1 MSFSEDRI
9 KTVALR
15 IHDRIY
21 LDNDVDYTDEDAALA
36 LIKSVMTKFFATY
49 EKLDDI
55 VTSKILSLKRG
66 VMPGT
71 SEWDIMYSKYMEEEI
86 KKHGSY

>member
-1 MSFSEDRI
+1 MSYSEDRI

-36 LIKSVMTKFFATY
+36 AIKAVMVKFFATY
-49 EKLDDI
+49 EQIDDI
-55 VTSKILSLKRG
+55 VTNKILSLKRG
-66 VMPGT
+66 VIPGT
-71 SEWDIMYSKYMEEEI
+71 PEWDVLYQKYVEEELR
-86 KKHGSY
+86 KH